1 MAPGLI
7 RAFNIGTDA
16 AAVARLD
23 TSFST
28 QRIYQVERI
37 DDVLSLRSVP
47 IAAAVEKRF
56 PLDLSA
62 DSWQSGWVIVLG
74 EEPVGLI
81 ATAAQQWNKRL
92 VIWHFYVDRPWRQH
106 GFGRRLVEQALT
118 HGAAIG
124 MLTAWVETSNLNFPA
139 VRAYRRLG
147 FEICGFDES
156 LYRGT
161 PVHREFALFLA
172 RPINGGVAPSIG

>member
-1 MAPGLI
+1 MAAGLI
-7 RAFNIGTDA
+7 RAFNMETDA
-16 AAVARLD
+16 AAIARLD

-28 QRIYQVERI
+28 QRIYRVERT

-47 IAAAVEKRF
+47 IAAAVEKHF

-62 DSWQSGWVIVLG
+62 DAWQSGWVLVQG
-74 EEPVGLI
+74 EEPVGFI
-81 ATAAQQWNKRL
+81 ATAAQQWNRRL
-92 VIWHFYVDRPWRQH
+92 VIWHFYVDRSWRQR
-106 GFGRRLVEQALT
+106 GFGRRLIEQAVA

-124 MLTAWVETSNLNFPA
+124 MLTAWVETSNLNFPG
-139 VRAYRRLG
+139 VRAYCRLG

-156 LYRGT
+156 LYRST

-172 RPINGGVAPSIG
+172 RPINGGAAPPIG